1 MVNILFKSTLR
12 EIRQSLGRFLAISTI
27 ITLGVGFLSGL
38 RMAQPTM
45 SATGT
50 KYLDDHSFHAF
61 RLLSTLGFT
70 QDDVDAFGA
79 LDGIDTATG
88 TWYTEF
94 LWQSAPDTEQVLVAH
109 SLTDNVNL
117 PHLTAGRMPENGQE
131 CLGDSFR
138 FSPEDIGKTI
148 HVSPNNDED
157 TLDLLR
163 YEEYTLVGL
172 ASSPL
177 YLLNYERGTASI
189 GNGTVSAFI
198 FLPPEGFDS
207 DTYYEIYLTMAD
219 AAPAYSEEYDSRSDE
234 LKPQVEA
241 LLEERAELRYN
252 TLYTDAMEEIHN
264 GEQELADGW
273 EEYRT
278 ERADAEQELADAL
291 NKLTDGEQEY
301 ADGVADYEQGKRD
314 YAEGLSELEQ
324 GKKDYAEGLAE
335 LEQGKKDY
343 AEGLAEFED
352 GKAKYED
359 GLKEYQDGLAEY
371 QDGLK
376 QYEDGLKEYHDGE
389 DELDAAARK
398 LSQAEAQLDAALEQL
413 ERGEAAY
420 EQLAELYAAGEMI
433 ADSVGLGS
441 PKQIIAIL
449 NAGILPELNK
459 AVDQALRGE
468 GSSLDEFLDGWAEAE
483 ESIGTD
489 LTKDYLDDLNESL
502 TQGRAEY
509 EEGYDA
515 YLSGRS
521 EYNSGVR
528 KLAKAKQELAD
539 AKRQLADAK
548 QQLDDAAVELA
559 DAEQEILDG
568 EKELADAWQE
578 ILDGEQKLADAWQE
592 ILDGEKELADA
603 RIELDKAPGKLADA
617 RRELDD
623 GWQEYYDGLAEA
635 ETEFTKAENELHD
648 GETEISDAYVK
659 LADLKHATTYTLTRS
674 ENMGYASFDNDTA
687 IVAAISVVFPLFF
700 FLVAALVC
708 ITTMKRMVEEQRTQI
723 GVLKAIGYSR
733 RQIIGKYL
741 FYSGSA
747 ATIGSVIGY
756 GVGSRGLP
764 VILWDIYA
772 IMYGFAPLE
781 KVFDPLLAVICVAAA
796 LLCSMG
802 TTYLSCHAELEKH
815 AAQLLRPKTPKSGKR
830 ILLERIPFIWNRLS
844 FLRKVSIRNVMRY
857 RSRLLMMV
865 LGIGGCTALIV
876 TAFGVQ
882 NSIGSIVNEQFGRI
896 TLYDYGV
903 NFIDPIDEEYAA
915 AFMAELGY
923 ESGDALLVHSGSTDV
938 VTDNGTKSVYLILPT
953 DDSLDGFI
961 NLHSGETPI
970 PFPGVGEVVLNN
982 GLARALD
989 ISVGDKVQLRDEK
1002 LGVVEATVSGICD
1015 NFTFNYVYASPETY
1029 RQQLDTV
1036 PAFKTLLIHGHEGA
1050 DPYEES
1056 VVFSSHED
1064 VSNVSIN
1071 EDTRVRVNTLLER
1084 LDLIVIVLVLFAGAL
1099 AFVVL
1104 YNLININ
1111 ITERIREIATIKV
1124 LGFYRNET
1132 AAYVFREITMLA
1144 TVGSLV
1150 GTLLGKA
1157 LHAFVIVQIKVDG
1170 MYFPHQ
1176 IFPRSY
1182 VFAVALTLVFTLLIT
1197 WGMRPRLNAIDMAES
1212 LKSVE

>member
-1 MVNILFKSTLR
+1 MVNVLLKSTLR
-12 EIRQSLGRFLAISTI
+12 EIRQSIGRFLAISTI
-27 ITLGVGFLSGL
+27 IALGVGFLSGL
-38 RMAQPTM
+38 RMSQPTM
-45 SATGT
+45 LATGT
-50 KYLDDHSFHAF
+50 KFLDDHNFHSF

-70 QDDVDAFGA
+70 AEDVEAFGA
-79 LDGIDTATG
+79 LEGVDTATG
-88 TWYTEF
+88 SWYTEF

-109 SLTDNVNL
+109 TLTDNINL
-117 PHLTAGRMPENGQE
+117 PVLTAGRMPENGQE

-138 FSPEDIGKTI
+138 FSPEDIGQTI
-148 HVSPNNDED
+148 RVSPNNDED
-157 TLDLLR
+157 TMDLLR

-172 ASSPL
+172 ATSPM

-189 GNGTVSAFI
+189 GSGSISAFI
-198 FLPPEGFDS
+198 LLTPEGFDS
-207 DTYYEIYLTMAD
+207 DTYYEIFLTMAD
-219 AAPAYSEEYDSRSDE
+219 ASPAYSEEYDARSDE
-234 LKPQVEA
+234 LKPRVEE
-241 LLEERAELRYN
+241 LLDQRAELRYN
-252 TLYTDAMEEIHN
+252 TLYADAMEEIRD

-291 NKLTDGEQEY
+291 LELTDGERKY
-301 ADGVADYEQGKRD
+301 ADGVSDYEQGKKD
-314 YAEGLSELEQ
+314 YAEGLAELED
-324 GKKDYAEGLAE
+324 GKQDYAEGLAE

-343 AEGLAEFED
+343 AEGLVEFED
-352 GKAKYED
+352 GKKEYED
-359 GLKEYQDGLAEY
+359 GLKEY

-376 QYEDGLKEYHDGE
+376 QYEDGLKEYQDGE
-389 DELDAAARK
+389 DELDSAARE
-398 LSQAEAQLDAALEQL
+398 LSRAKAQLEDALEQL
-413 ERGEAAY
+413 ESGEAAY
-420 EQLAELYAAGEMI
+420 DQLSELYAAGEMI
-433 ADSVGLGS
+433 AQTVGVNDPQKVISL
-441 PKQIIAIL
+441 L
-449 NAGILPELNK
+449 NSGMLPALNE
-459 AVDQALRGE
+459 AVDEALRSE
-468 GSSLDEFLDGWAEAE
+468 GSSLDEFLEGWAMAE
-483 ESIGTD
+483 ESIGTK
-489 LTKDYLDDLNESL
+489 LTEEYLDELKETL

-509 EEGYDA
+509 EAGYDA
-515 YLSGRS
+515 YQSGRS
-521 EYNSGVR
+521 QYSSGVR
-528 KLAKAKQELAD
+528 KLEKAKKELDDAKQKLAD
-539 AKRQLADAK
+539 AAIELEDAK
-548 QQLDDAAVELA
+548 LK
-559 DAEQEILDG
+559 ILDG
-568 EKELADAWQE
+568 EKELADALLE
-578 ILDGEQKLADAWQE
+578 IQDGEQKLADALLE
-592 ILDGEKELADA
+592 IQDGEQKLADA
-603 RIELDKAPGKLADA
+603 KRDLDKAPGELADA

-635 ETEFTKAENELHD
+635 EREFANAEVELHD
-648 GETEISDAYVK
+648 GEEEISDAYVK
-659 LADLKHATTYTLTRS
+659 LADLKHANTYTLTRS
-674 ENMGYASFDNDTA
+674 ENMGYASFDNDTSV
-687 IVAAISVVFPLFF
+687 VAAISVVFPMFF
-700 FLVAALVC
+700 FLVASLVC
-708 ITTMKRMVEEQRTQI
+708 VTTMKRMVEEQRTQI

-747 ATIGSVIGY
+747 ATIGSVVGY

-764 VILWDIYA
+764 LILWDIYA

-781 KVFDPLLAVICVAAA
+781 KAFDPLLAVICIAAA

-953 DDSLDGFI
+953 EDSLDGFI

-1015 NFTFNYVYASPETY
+1015 NFTFNYVYASTETY

-1036 PAFKTLLIHGHEGA
+1036 PDFKTLLVHGHEGA

-1084 LDLIVIVLVLFAGAL
+1084 LDLIVIVLVLFAGSL

-1144 TVGSLV
+1144 TLGSLV
-1150 GTLLGKA
+1150 GSLMGKA
-1157 LHAFVIVQIKVDG
+1157 LHAFVILQIKVDG
-1170 MYFPHQ
+1170 MFFPSQ
-1176 IFPRSY
+1176 IFPESY
-1182 VFAVALTLVFTLLIT
+1182 VFAIALTMVFTLLIT